1 MTNIMKDGGGE
12 VSLIVGVG
20 PGTGA
25 ALARR
30 FAAGG
35 HRVAMAARDVERL
48 RALEDEIPGAR
59 AYPCDAADP
68 RSLAA
73 MLERVR
79 AELGEPATVVHN
91 AVRGTF
97 GGFLEVDPAELEL
110 NFRANTLSLLH
121 LARAVVPPMIAAGR
135 GALIVTGNTSA
146 LRGRPRFAAFAPT
159 KAAQRSLAQA
169 IAREVGPQGVHVA
182 YVTIDAVIDVPWA
195 RKAYAD
201 KPDDFFIR
209 PAAIAEEVWR
219 IAHQDRSA
227 WSFEVELRPYAE
239 TW

>member
-1 MTNIMKDGGGE
+1 MTNIMKADGSE
-12 VSLIVGVG
+12 VCLIVGAG

-35 HRVAMAARDVERL
+35 CRVAMAARDAGRL
-48 RALEDEIPGAR
+48 AALEAEIPGAR
-59 AYPCDAADP
+59 GFPADATDP
-68 RSLAA
+68 ASLAA
-73 MLERVR
+73 MLARVR
-79 AELGEPATVVHN
+79 AELGEPLTVVHN

-110 NFRANTLSLLH
+110 NFRANVLSLLH
-121 LARAVVPPMIAAGR
+121 LARAVAPAMIEAGR
-135 GALIVTGNTSA
+135 GALLVTGNTSA
-146 LRGRPRFAAFAPT
+146 LRGRPNFAAFAPS

-169 IAREVGPQGVHVA
+169 IAREIGPRGVHVA
-182 YVTIDAVIDVPWA
+182 YFVIDAVIDSQRMRA
-195 RKAYAD
+195 RSPG
-201 KPDDFFIR
+201 KPDDFFIQ

-219 IAHQDRSA
+219 VARQPRSA

-239 TW
+239 VW